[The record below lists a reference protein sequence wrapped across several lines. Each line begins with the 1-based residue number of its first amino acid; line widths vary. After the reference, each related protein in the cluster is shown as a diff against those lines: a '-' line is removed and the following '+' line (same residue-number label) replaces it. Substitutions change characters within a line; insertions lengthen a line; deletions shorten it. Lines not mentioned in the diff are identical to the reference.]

1 MKILDFAG
9 NVITVISPLEFTT
22 NSKLKNLSNLQS
34 NIYIIQSISKTDE
47 IESYQL
53 KLEK

>member
-1 MKILDFAG
+1 MNRLFLLTLFSTSAKKGAKEKEKCF
-9 NVITVISPLEFTT
+9 F
-22 NSKLKNLSNLQS
+22 K
-34 NIYIIQSISKTDE
+34 YIIQSISKTDE